1 MPKITCAR
9 FVRDCAVRMLVLA
22 VVLLSTLGAFA
33 ATDWSGIQAA
43 MGTDGYVF
51 SGDVLR
57 FQLARR
63 DLGFSVDGVP
73 LGGDF
78 RGYNAAISN
87 GFVAF
92 KEKRRNDFFA
102 DGALPAQESE
112 VSALE
117 DSLLSHG
124 RAIRITAVYSHV
136 TNISPK
142 LIWVHFEAT
151 GPGADLA
158 TFLAAALVTI
168 HNPQL
173 GGSFIPGSNFV
184 FDPDLLPQPILDL
197 FNEGFLAQVDNVF
210 VFWLPRPDEC
220 SISLDT
226 RVAAQTGLGVGQT
239 FYIQVDFS
247 GGADITI
254 NIDFALRPHELP
266 AVQSILRSGGFTLPS
281 QSNNYVSD
289 NPRLHYLHAT
299 ASGNGILIG
308 ATLFKVVK
316 VIGLGNGGNGN
327 RCGIGGGNSGGVGG
341 GNSDDDHDGDDH

>member
-22 VVLLSTLGAFA
+22 VVLLPTKGAFA
-33 ATDWSGIQAA
+33 ATDWSAIQAA

-51 SGDVLR
+51 TGDVLR
-57 FQLARR
+57 FQLARH
-63 DLGFSVDGVP
+63 DLTISVDGVP
-73 LGGDF
+73 IQQPGTAPWAFNG
-78 RGYNAAISN
+78 AVAN

-112 VSALE
+112 LSALE

-158 TFLAAALVTI
+158 TFLATALATI
-168 HNPQL
+168 HSPQL
-173 GGSFIPGSNFV
+173 GVSFVPGSNFV
-184 FDPDLLPQPILDL
+184 FDPSLLPQPILDL
-197 FNEGFLAQVDNVF
+197 FEQGFLAQVDNVF

-220 SISLDT
+220 SISLDS
-226 RVAAQTGLGVGQT
+226 RVAAQSGLGVGQT
-239 FYIQVDFS
+239 FYIQVNFS

-308 ATLFKVVK
+308 ATLFKAVK
-316 VIGLGNGGNGN
+316 VIGLGNGGN
-327 RCGIGGGNSGGVGG
+327 RCGIGGGNSSSS
-341 GNSDDDHDGDDH
+341 GNGDGDHDGDDH

>member
-1 MPKITCAR
+1 MPKISCAR
-9 FVRDCAVRMLVLA
+9 FVRYCAVRMLVLA
-22 VVLLSTLGAFA
+22 VVLLSTQGAFA

-43 MGTDGYVF
+43 MGTEGYVF
-51 SGDVLR
+51 PGDVLH
-57 FQLARR
+57 FQLSRH
-63 DLGFSVDGVP
+63 DLAVSVDGVP
-73 LGGDF
+73 LANY
-78 RGYNAAISN
+78 GYNAAVAN
-87 GFVAF
+87 GFVSF

-112 VSALE
+112 VAALE

-158 TFLAAALVTI
+158 TFLAAALTTI
-168 HNPQL
+168 QNPQL
-173 GGSFIPGSNFV
+173 GGVFIPGTNFV
-184 FDPDLLPQPILDL
+184 FDPSLLPGPILDL
-197 FNEGFLAQVDNVF
+197 FNEGFVAQVDRSF
-210 VFWLPRPDEC
+210 GFWLPRPDEC
-220 SISLDT
+220 SIGLDS
-226 RVAAQTGLGVGQT
+226 RVGAQTGLGVGQT

-289 NPRLHYLHAT
+289 TPRLHYLHAT
-299 ASGNGILIG
+299 ASGNGILIS
-308 ATLFKVVK
+308 ATLFKAIK
-316 VIGLGNGGNGN
+316 VIRTGQRRQWQPL
-327 RCGIGGGNSGGVGG
+327 R
-341 GNSDDDHDGDDH
+341 HWRR

>member
-1 MPKITCAR
+1 MPKTNCAR
-9 FVRDCAVRMLVLA
+9 FVRDCAVRMFVLA
-22 VVLLSTLGAFA
+22 VVLLPTQGAFA

-51 SGDVLR
+51 PGDVLR
-57 FQLARR
+57 FQLSRR
-63 DLGFSVDGVP
+63 DLAVSVDGVP
-73 LGGDF
+73 LPQPGF
-78 RGYNAAISN
+78 NAAVAN

-112 VSALE
+112 VAALE

-158 TFLAAALVTI
+158 TFLAAALTTI
-168 HNPQL
+168 HSPQL
-173 GGSFIPGSNFV
+173 GGVFIPGTNFV
-184 FDPDLLPQPILDL
+184 FDPSLLPGPILDL
-197 FNEGFLAQVDNVF
+197 FNEGLIAQVDNIF
-210 VFWLPRPDEC
+210 AFWLPRPDEC
-220 SISLDT
+220 SITLDS
-226 RVAAQTGLGVGQT
+226 RVQGQTGLGVGQT

-266 AVQSILRSGGFTLPS
+266 GVQSILRSGGFTLPS

-308 ATLFKVVK
+308 ATLFKAIK

-327 RCGIGGGNSGGVGG
+327 RCGIGGGNSGVNGG
-341 GNSDDDHDGDDH
+341 GDHDGDDH

>member
-1 MPKITCAR
+1 MPKIITCAR
-9 FVRDCAVRMLVLA
+9 FARDCAVRMLVLA
-22 VVLLSTLGAFA
+22 VVLLPTQGAFA

-43 MGTDGYVF
+43 MGTEGYVF
-51 SGDVLR
+51 PGDVLH
-57 FQLARR
+57 FQLSRR
-63 DLGFSVDGVP
+63 DLAISVDGVP
-73 LGGDF
+73 LPQSGF
-78 RGYNAAISN
+78 NATVAN

-92 KEKRRNDFFA
+92 KEKRGNDFFA

-112 VSALE
+112 VAVLE

-158 TFLAAALVTI
+158 TFLAAALTTI

-173 GGSFIPGSNFV
+173 NGVFIPGTNFV
-184 FDPDLLPQPILDL
+184 FDPSLLPGPILDL
-197 FNEGFLAQVDNVF
+197 FNEGLVAQVDNIF
-210 VFWLPRPDEC
+210 AFWLPRPDEC
-220 SISLDT
+220 SIGLDT
-226 RVAAQTGLGVGQT
+226 RVGAQSGLGVGQT

-281 QSNNYVSD
+281 LSNNYVSD
-289 NPRLHYLHAT
+289 TTRLHYLHAT

-308 ATLFKVVK
+308 ATLFKAVK
-316 VIGLGNGGNGN
+316 VIGLG
-327 RCGIGGGNSGGVGG
+327 SGCQ
-341 GNSDDDHDGDDH
+341 

>member
-1 MPKITCAR
+1 MPKTNCAR

-22 VVLLSTLGAFA
+22 VVLLPTQGAFA

-51 SGDVLR
+51 TGDVLR
-57 FQLARR
+57 FQLSRH
-63 DLGFSVDGVP
+63 DLAISVDGVP
-73 LGGDF
+73 LA
-78 RGYNAAISN
+78 GYPFNAAVAN

-112 VSALE
+112 VAALE

-158 TFLAAALVTI
+158 TFLAAALATI

-184 FDPDLLPQPILDL
+184 FDPSLLPQPILDL
-197 FNEGFLAQVDNVF
+197 FDQGFLAQVDNVF

-226 RVAAQTGLGVGQT
+226 RVAAKSGLGVGQT

-247 GGADITI
+247 GGANITI

-308 ATLFKVVK
+308 ATLFKAVK
-316 VIGLGNGGNGN
+316 VIGVGSSSCGNATGNDVGN
-327 RCGIGGGNSGGVGG
+327 VESDHVGV
-341 GNSDDDHDGDDH
+341 DH

>member
-1 MPKITCAR
+1 MPKTRCLR
-9 FVRDCAVRMLVLA
+9 FVRYCAVRMLVLA
-22 VVLLSTLGAFA
+22 VVLLPTQGAFA

-51 SGDVLR
+51 PGDVLH
-57 FQLARR
+57 FQLSRH
-63 DLGFSVDGVP
+63 DLAVSVDGVP
-73 LGGDF
+73 LANY
-78 RGYNAAISN
+78 GYNVAVAN
-87 GFVAF
+87 GFVSF

-124 RAIRITAVYSHV
+124 RTFRITAVYSHV

-168 HNPQL
+168 HSPQL
-173 GGSFIPGSNFV
+173 GVGFIPGSNFV
-184 FDPDLLPQPILDL
+184 FDPSLLPQPILDL
-197 FNEGFLAQVDNVF
+197 FEKGFLAQVDGVF

-226 RVAAQTGLGVGQT
+226 RVGAQTGLGVGQT

-254 NIDFALRPHELP
+254 NIDFAVRPHELP

-308 ATLFKVVK
+308 ATLFKAVK
-316 VIGLGNGGNGN
+316 VIGLGSSCGNATSNDVGN
-327 RCGIGGGNSGGVGG
+327 IESDHVGV
-341 GNSDDDHDGDDH
+341 DH

>member
-1 MPKITCAR
+1 MPKITCER
-9 FVRDCAVRMLVLA
+9 FIRDCAVRMLVLA
-22 VVLLSTLGAFA
+22 VVLLPTQGAFA

-43 MGTDGYVF
+43 MGTDEYVF
-51 SGDVLR
+51 PGDVLH
-57 FQLARR
+57 FQLARH
-63 DLGFSVDGVP
+63 DLPVSVDGVP
-73 LGGDF
+73 LGSL
-78 RGYNAAISN
+78 YLNVAVAN

-112 VSALE
+112 VAALE

-142 LIWVHFEAT
+142 RIWVHFEAT

-158 TFLAAALVTI
+158 TFLAAALATI
-168 HNPQL
+168 HSPQL
-173 GGSFIPGSNFV
+173 NVVFIPGTNFV
-184 FDPDLLPQPILDL
+184 FDPSLLPGPILDL
-197 FNEGFLAQVDNVF
+197 FNEGLVAQVDNIF
-210 VFWLPRPDEC
+210 AFWLPRPDEC
-220 SISLDT
+220 SIGLDS
-226 RVAAQTGLGVGQT
+226 RVGAESGLGVGQT

-308 ATLFKVVK
+308 ATLFKAVK
-316 VIGLGNGGNGN
+316 VIGLG
-327 RCGIGGGNSGGVGG
+327 SGCQ
-341 GNSDDDHDGDDH
+341 